1 MRITKENK
9 GFKLNTIVKKK
20 NSKKVL
26 AKSTTALT
34 CMLSAAIIYA
44 SLETANATTTSG
56 TFTVSTNVGSVCTF
70 SVSGAMSFG
79 AYVPAADSRATVNV
93 MQNCTVGTTGVVSFQ
108 TAYDAA
114 GSPGDY
120 RLYLGG
126 SVSSTPANYLTAT
139 FGSTNYNANLLYF
152 GSNSFSAAGTGSEA
166 SIGTIYGEVAAGQN
180 SRTVGSFTRAITLV
194 VSY

>member
-9 GFKLNTIVKKK
+9 GFKLNTIFKRK

-114 GSPGDY
+114 GSAGDY

-166 SIGTIYGEVAAGQN
+166 SIGTIYGEVASGQN

-194 VSY
+194 VTY

>member
-9 GFKLNTIVKKK
+9 GFKLNTIVKRK

-34 CMLSAAIIYA
+34 CILSAAIIYA

-79 AYVPAADSRATVNV
+79 AYVPTANSDATVSV
-93 MQNCTVGTTGVVSFQ
+93 MQNCTVGTTGVVSFL
-108 TAYDAA
+108 TDYDAGGTA
-114 GSPGDY
+114 GDY
-120 RLYLGG
+120 KLYLGG
-126 SVSSTPANYLTAT
+126 NATASTSGYLTAT
-139 FGSTNYNANLLYF
+139 FGKTAPNTDLLYLN
-152 GSNSFSAAGTGSEA
+152 SNSFTAAGTGSEA
-166 SIGTIYGEVAAGQN
+166 SIGTIYGRVALGQF

-194 VSY
+194 VTY

>member
-34 CMLSAAIIYA
+34 CMLSAAMIYA
-44 SLETANATTTSG
+44 SLETANATTTTG

-79 AYVPAADSRATVNV
+79 AYVPSANSDATVNV
-93 MQNCTVGTTGVVSFQ
+93 MQNCTVGTTGVVTFL
-108 TAYDAA
+108 TEYDAA
-114 GSPGDY
+114 GSAGDY

-126 SVSSTPANYLTAT
+126 NATASTSGFLTAT
-139 FGSTNYNANLLYF
+139 FGKTAYGSDLLYL

-166 SIGTIYGEVAAGQN
+166 SIGTIYGRVASGQY
-180 SRTVGSFTRAITLV
+180 SRSVGAFTRAITLV
-194 VSY
+194 VTY